1 MVTFGFFTTKR
12 WSTLARMKVSLVIA
26 LSFASLASLASLASV
41 SCNKESEAKP
51 TPAAPPPAAAKPAAT
66 RFEITVTD
74 EGFKPDDLKV
84 PAATP
89 VTLVFTRKT
98 DQTCAKEVV
107 ITLDGKKIQKV
118 LPLNTPVEIAATFP
132 TAGKVSYACGM
143 DMMKATLTVQ

>member
-1 MVTFGFFTTKR
+1 MATFGFFTTKR
-12 WSTLARMKVSLVIA
+12 WSTLATMKFFLVIA
-26 LSFASLASLASLASV
+26 LSLASLASLASV
-41 SCNKESEAKP
+41 SCSKESGAKP
-51 TPAAPPPAAAKPAAT
+51 TPAAPPPAAAKPAAA

-89 VTLVFTRKT
+89 ITLVFTRKT

-107 ITLDGKKIQKV
+107 ITLDGKKIQKT